1 MKSYPDK
8 LRLEPIEVGVGLAVG
23 WKREVKDDPTFWA
36 SATGRIEAGG
46 AVSLRWEHQDKVQ
59 ILVECQKLE
68 LGVSSLRCLLDVSRQ
83 LDTSLELL
91 KEVQARER
99 SVVSR
104 GCVKSPEG

>member
-1 MKSYPDK
+1 M
-8 LRLEPIEVGVGLAVG
+8 RLEPVEFGVGSAVG
-23 WKREVKDDPTFWA
+23 WKRKIKDDPTFWA
-36 SATGRIEAGG
+36 STTGRIEAGG
-46 AVSLRWEHQDKVQ
+46 AVSLRWKNWEAVQ

-68 LGVSSLRCLLDVSRQ
+68 LGVPSLRCLLDVSRK

-104 GCVKSPEG
+104 GCVKSPER